1 MNMTPATF
9 YVYSDILEFNC
20 QNLFRSLSYHM
31 PIHMQKT
38 VLDLMFLDGC
48 YQPPQSGNILA

>member
-1 MNMTPATF
+1 MTPATF
-9 YVYSDILEFNC
+9 YVYSDILEFSC